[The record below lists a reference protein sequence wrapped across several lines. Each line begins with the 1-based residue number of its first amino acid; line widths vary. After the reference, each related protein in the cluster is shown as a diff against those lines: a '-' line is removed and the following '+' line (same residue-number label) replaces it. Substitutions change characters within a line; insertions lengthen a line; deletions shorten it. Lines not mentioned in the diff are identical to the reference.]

1 MNKKQTSFETI
12 SGENMTLKFKQLLMV
27 TVLSISSVFAAEV
40 DLKASSLKWKGTKV
54 SGDHFGK
61 ISLKSAKVDLKKG
74 ELTGGEF
81 IVDMNSF
88 TTEDLKGEWATK
100 LIGHLKS
107 KDFFVV
113 EKYPTAK
120 LKIKSV
126 KGKKVTADLTIKD
139 KTNEV
144 TFDIKNNAKKYSG
157 ILKFD
162 RTKFGMV
169 YGSGDFFKGLGD
181 KMIHND
187 VTVDFSFV
195 VK

>member
-1 MNKKQTSFETI
+1 MK
-12 SGENMTLKFKQLLMV
+12 LKLKQLTMV
-27 TVLSISSVFAAEV
+27 AILSISTVFAADV
-40 DLKASSLKWKGTKV
+40 DLKKSTLKWEGTKV
-54 SGDHFGK
+54 TGKHFGK
-61 ISLKSAKVDLKKG
+61 ISLKSASVDMKG
-74 ELTGGEF
+74 DKLTGGEF
-81 IVDMNSF
+81 VVDMNSF
-88 TTEDLKGEWATK
+88 TTEDLEGEWATK

-120 LKIKSV
+120 LVIKSV
-126 KGKKVTADLTIKD
+126 VGKVATADLTIKD

-144 TFDIKNNAKKYSG
+144 KFDIKKIGKTYTG
-157 ILKFD
+157 VLKFD

-187 VTVDFSFV
+187 VTVDFKFV